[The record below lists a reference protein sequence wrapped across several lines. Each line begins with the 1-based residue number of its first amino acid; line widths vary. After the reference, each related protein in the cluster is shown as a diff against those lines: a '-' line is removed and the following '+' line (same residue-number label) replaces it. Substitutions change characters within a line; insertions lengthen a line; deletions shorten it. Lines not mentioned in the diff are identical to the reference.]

1 MQKFTRKEIFLKAN
15 TLNCVPIILQGH
27 GVLIDLR
34 NECSVAGRIDNADGH
49 MNINLI
55 EAVFID
61 RLQRQHAFE
70 QFMVRERMI
79 RQIHIPPHINIT
91 QEIRDWCE
99 SGCGRP
105 KIKINKKRTFKEKR
119 AQANA
124 GSVLGDSLLKYSR
137 TPIMVFSKY
146 SSQFNSAISKKK
158 RSWSCA
164 EIFLAKAIN
173 RAFEQKKKEENWS
186 SEGVCN
192 LKSVCSSIVS
202 QNIRAMT

>member
-91 QEIRDWCE
+91 QEIHDWCE

-105 KIKINKKRTFKEKR
+105 KLKINKKRTFKEKR
-119 AQANA
+119 VQVKHKEILDEIAQ
-124 GSVLGDSLLKYSR
+124 KQKHQ
-137 TPIMVFSKY
+137 TETET
-146 SSQFNSAISKKK
+146 QFN
-158 RSWSCA
+158 C
-164 EIFLAKAIN
+164 
-173 RAFEQKKKEENWS
+173 EN
-186 SEGVCN
+186 
-192 LKSVCSSIVS
+192 
-202 QNIRAMT
+202 

>member
-119 AQANA
+119 AQ
-124 GSVLGDSLLKYSR
+124 VKHKQILD
-137 TPIMVFSKY
+137 
-146 SSQFNSAISKKK
+146 
-158 RSWSCA
+158 
-164 EIFLAKAIN
+164 EIA
-173 RAFEQKKKEENWS
+173 QKQK
-186 SEGVCN
+186 
-192 LKSVCSSIVS
+192 
-202 QNIRAMT
+202 